1 MSEALLDRPTAPAPP
16 PAPARRGFRRP
27 TVLTAVTWLLAAGL
41 AFFIVYPLVQ
51 AVVGLFSVEPI
62 PGEAAD
68 SPWEV
73 ATSSETLGA
82 LLNTAVLVVC
92 GGALAVVIGA
102 AFAWLNERTNARIGW
117 LAEVLPLISMFVP
130 SLAAAIGWV
139 FLLDPDVGLLNT
151 VLRAVLEPLGM
162 TFADG
167 GPLNIYSWYGL
178 IWTYAVFLVPFAYL
192 AIANGLQSLDPSLEE
207 ASRTAGAGPAKTF
220 LRVTLPSLKPAL
232 GSSVML
238 VVVMG
243 MALFSIPVIIGT
255 RAGID
260 VLPVL
265 IVHDVTQSYP
275 VDEMSALTRSAM
287 LLAIVLLAGY
297 LQRRFVGAHRS
308 QAFATIGGKGSRSS
322 TTELGRLRWPARL
335 LMLGYLAAAALLPFL
350 GLVLVSLQNFWS
362 ATINWGALDFSAYA
376 EMFDR
381 VITREGMRNSFLL
394 ATGCATVVIV
404 FAVLITRLTVLSRGG
419 APRIVDGIVKAPAAI
434 PHIVFALALIAA
446 FGGPPFGWTGT
457 ALILIAAYIVMYL
470 PQATFYSAAA
480 LQQIGTP
487 LVEAS
492 SVSGAGDTR
501 TLRRVLLPLMV
512 PGLVSGWALIF
523 VLMAGDITASAML
536 ASTSTP
542 VIGFVMLDQW
552 NHGSYPTI
560 AALGVTL
567 TVVSTLVVMT
577 ALRVRNRY
585 RIR

>member
-1 MSEALLDRPTAPAPP
+1 MTEALLERPEAPAPP
-16 PAPARRGFRRP
+16 PPPRRRGLRRLSP
-27 TVLTAVTWLLAAGL
+27 LTVVTWLLAALL
-41 AFFIVYPLVQ
+41 AFFIAYPLVQ
-51 AVVGLFSVEPI
+51 AVLGLFGLDAV
-62 PGEAAD
+62 PGQTAD
-68 SPWEV
+68 SPWGV
-73 ATSSETLGA
+73 VTSGETLGA
-82 LLNTAVLVVC
+82 LFNTAVLVLS
-92 GGALAVVIGA
+92 GGAIAVLIGA

-139 FLLDPDVGLLNT
+139 FLLDPDVGLLNM
-151 VLRAVLEPLGM
+151 VLRGILEPLGISLE
-162 TFADG
+162 D

-207 ASRTAGAGPAKTF
+207 ASTTAGAGPARTF
-220 LRVTLPSLKPAL
+220 FRVTLPSLKPAL

-275 VDEMSALTRSAM
+275 VDELSALTRSAM
-287 LLAIVLLAGY
+287 LLAIVLIAGY

-308 QAFATIGGKGSRSS
+308 QSFATIGGKGNRAS
-322 TTELGRLRWPARL
+322 TTDLGKLRWPARV
-335 LMLGYLAAAALLPFL
+335 LMVGYLAAAAVLPFL
-350 GLVLVSLQNFWS
+350 GLVLVSLQSFWS
-362 ATINWGALDFSAYA
+362 STIDWSSLDFSAYA

-381 VITREGMRNSFLL
+381 PVVREGLRNSFLL
-394 ATGCATVVIV
+394 ATGCASVVIV
-404 FAVLITRLTVLSRGG
+404 FAVLITRLTEYSRGSV
-419 APRIVDGIVKAPAAI
+419 PRVIDGIVKAPAAM

-480 LQQIGTP
+480 LQQIGRP

-492 SVSGAGDTR
+492 DVSGATDTR

-523 VLMAGDITASAML
+523 VLMSGDITASAML
-536 ASTSTP
+536 ASTRTP

-552 NHGSYPTI
+552 THGSYPTI

-577 ALRVRNRY
+577 ALRVRHRY
-585 RIR
+585 RLR